1 MAHVKV
7 VGVLAEMLI
16 ETGQAMQ
23 RGGLKLIGRRVVK
36 HDPFITIGA
45 RRPFTANGSL
55 VHLTST
61 LTGGAVTVQKHV
73 AVGAGSVL
81 RSESELVAIGPD
93 AVIGEKVVMTAQVAR
108 SLTGLPPM
116 TQVGSKCV
124 IGDNTVLV
132 SCMIYDTAKVG
143 KNCVIGEG
151 AVVEPGAE
159 VADDS
164 VVPPGCLVPAGEHW
178 GGNPVEYLG
187 QVEHD
192 H

>member
-81 RSESELVAIGPD
+81 RSESEVRACLLIILGCNCLMNASNT
-93 AVIGEKVVMTAQVAR
+93 EYNR
-108 SLTGLPPM
+108 SI
-116 TQVGSKCV
+116 K
-124 IGDNTVLV
+124 
-132 SCMIYDTAKVG
+132 
-143 KNCVIGEG
+143 
-151 AVVEPGAE
+151 
-159 VADDS
+159 
-164 VVPPGCLVPAGEHW
+164 
-178 GGNPVEYLG
+178 
-187 QVEHD
+187 
-192 H
+192 